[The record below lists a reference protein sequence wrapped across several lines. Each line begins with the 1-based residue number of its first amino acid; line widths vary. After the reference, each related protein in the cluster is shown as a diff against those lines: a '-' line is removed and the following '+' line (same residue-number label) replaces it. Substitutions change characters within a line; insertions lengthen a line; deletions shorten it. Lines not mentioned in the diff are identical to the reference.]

1 MNSRLDS
8 QRYCRHRETMQTKTL
23 NHRTLQD
30 EWPATLKAYVTTS
43 CCRELCLDRAVPG
56 WVRERAVLLGHDVTQ
71 KMTPKKQH
79 EVCHSKCSAI
89 DAVFSPYYHTA
100 MYT

>member
-1 MNSRLDS
+1 M
-8 QRYCRHRETMQTKTL
+8 YCSDREIMQAKTL
-23 NHRTLQD
+23 NHHTLQD

-56 WVRERAVLLGHDVTQ
+56 WVRERAVLLGHDVSQ

-79 EVCHSKCSAI
+79 EVGLSECSAI
-89 DAVFSPYYHTA
+89 QSVFILPYSLVQVTI
-100 MYT
+100 